1 MNQVYD
7 FKRIM
12 LLARLKLNLHKKAL
26 VLSILGYFGL
36 LLIIGFF
43 IAYAG
48 RNNTEEIQFFE
59 PFHYISLSIM
69 MVLGSW
75 LFASRSFQDMNTPE
89 KSITQILVPA
99 SSFEKFILPL
109 ISTSIIWLI
118 FSFAIYHVFSLI
130 FNCAW
135 VCAFGYDFKIFNGFQ
150 VFKVPYLIEIMMGMA
165 LIHSMFLLG
174 AATFRKYPILKTLL
188 ASNILQW
195 AYSILA
201 MIVIIILFGSMENF
215 GQSMDSFD
223 QIIEQKEWFQAMVVN
238 GKFDPKQLEYKV
250 RYFWRFMGFLLT
262 IALYVTAYFKLKERE
277 V

>member
-12 LLARLKLNLHKKAL
+12 LLARLKFNLHKK
-26 VLSILGYFGL
+26 VLTLSVLGYFGL

-48 RNNTEEIQFFE
+48 RNHTEEMQFFE

-69 MVLGSW
+69 MVLGSL
-75 LFASRSFQDMNTPE
+75 LFASRAFQDMNTPE
-89 KSITQILVPA
+89 KAITQILVPA

-109 ISTSIIWLI
+109 ISTSVIWII

-135 VCAFGYDFKIFNGFQ
+135 VCSFGYDFKIFNGFQ
-150 VFKVPYLIEIMMGMA
+150 IFKIPYLIEI
-165 LIHSMFLLG
+165 LIGIFLGHSMFFLG
-174 AATFRKYPILKTLL
+174 AATFRKYPIVKTLL
-188 ASNILQW
+188 VSTIIQW
-195 AYSILA
+195 SFSILA

-215 GQSMDSFD
+215 GQSMDSID
-223 QIIEQKEWFQAMVVN
+223 KIIEQKEWFQAMINN
-238 GKFDPKQLEYKV
+238 GKFDLEQLEYKV
-250 RYFWRFMGFLLT
+250 RYFWRFMLFLLT